1 MEMMLELMSSNVFLA
16 FVILAILY
24 NVVRRRNKRVRSLT
38 TRKKNQLK
46 DRIRDRQAERWDM
59 DREDDPFREREDS
72 EHKV

>member
-24 NVVRRRNKRVRSLT
+24 NVVRRRNRRVRSLT

-59 DREDDPFREREDS
+59 DQEDDPPREREDS

>member
-1 MEMMLELMSSNVFLA
+1 MEMMLELMSSNVFVA

-59 DREDDPFREREDS
+59 GREDDPPRE
-72 EHKV
+72 

>member
-1 MEMMLELMSSNVFLA
+1 MEMMLELMSSNVFVA

-24 NVVRRRNKRVRSLT
+24 NVVRRRNRRVRSLS

-59 DREDDPFREREDS
+59 DREDDPPREREDP

>member
-1 MEMMLELMSSNVFLA
+1 MEMMLELMSSNVFVA

-46 DRIRDRQAERWDM
+46 DRIRDRQAERWNM
-59 DREDDPFREREDS
+59 DQEDDPFREREDS

>member
-1 MEMMLELMSSNVFLA
+1 MEMMLELMSSNVFVA

-46 DRIRDRQAERWDM
+46 DRIRDRQTERWDM
-59 DREDDPFREREDS
+59 DREDAPFREREDS

>member
-1 MEMMLELMSSNVFLA
+1 MEMMLELMSSNDFVA

-46 DRIRDRQAERWDM
+46 DRIRDRQTERWDM
-59 DREDDPFREREDS
+59 DQEDAPFREREDS